1 MGPFAA
7 SGIAALARPAA
18 GTGWTLPLM
27 VITLLPVLLAA
38 APAMAQVA
46 ERLEASPAAVT
57 VAAGETVRLTVQAF
71 DAGGNPID
79 ADLQL
84 FGARE
89 GVRIEADRILGLQA
103 GEYEIV
109 AATVEEGGREPIS
122 LRIPVVVTWP
132 PIARIEIEAQPG
144 QLLEGTRLTHSARA
158 FHANGTERPS
168 ARIQWSVSEP
178 SVASV
183 DRFGTVTA
191 HARGDVTVI
200 ARFDGGEAT
209 RRYSVGAFQAT
220 RLELEATAEEARTG
234 DVVHF
239 EARLL
244 DAQGREV
251 TGAPVTWTHRY
262 TPPDSIVAPAGTGV
276 LAPGR
281 FVADVPGFH
290 TVMASSGPLSAEHTV
305 EVTRRDVVQRI
316 LEMGQG
322 STNHRRTSDFW
333 VYEGVDGRDYAVTG
347 TWGSGGFAYFWDVTD
362 PTSVILTDSIQ
373 VDARTVNDVKV
384 SPDGRYA
391 VLTREG
397 ASDRRNGVVI
407 MDLSNPRHPV
417 LAATYTEGLTGGVH
431 NTFPTDDYLF
441 ALSGGEKY
449 VILDMR
455 DIYNPR
461 YVSEYRHPNGRIH
474 DVWVMDGIA
483 YSAQWDA
490 GVVVV
495 DVGNGGWGGTIEN
508 PVFINN
514 LPVPGGRTHE
524 LIPYFQESTGRMLL
538 FLGDEIIGRPGHALE
553 GGNDRAPFNPDVP
566 GSGRPRSTAGYM
578 HIVDFT
584 DPENPKKIARYHVP
598 DYGTHNAWVEDDILY
613 QAYYEGGLRVVDISG
628 DLMGNLYTQG
638 REIAVFKPYDPEG
651 YQRNAPMVWSAQLH
665 KGHVFLSDANSGLWS
680 LKLEPRER
688 SMVP

>member
-1 MGPFAA
+1 MIAQHRIHHPSGCKPLWPSVLLIAFMLVFMAA
-7 SGIAALARPAA
+7 VPAA
-18 GTGWTLPLM
+18 GQTSA
-27 VITLLPVLLAA
+27 V
-38 APAMAQVA
+38 
-46 ERLEASPAAVT
+46 ERLEASPRTLT
-57 VAAGETVRLTVQAF
+57 VAAGETVAF
-71 DAGGNPID
+71 AVRALDASGRVID
-79 ADLQL
+79 AELQI
-84 FGARE
+84 FGPRE
-89 GVRIEADRILGLQA
+89 GIRIEDDRIRGLEA

-109 AATVEEGGREPIS
+109 VSTVEVEGTEPRTT
-122 LRIPVVVTWP
+122 RIPITVNWP
-132 PIARIEIEAQPG
+132 AISRIEIEAQPG
-144 QLLEGTRLTHSARA
+144 RLFEGTRLTHSAKA
-158 FHANGTERPS
+158 FHANGTQRPF
-168 ARIQWSVSEP
+168 ARVIWDSSDP

-183 DRFGTVTA
+183 NRFGTVTA
-191 HARGDVTVI
+191 HSRGTVAVTARYEQGEAI
-200 ARFDGGEAT
+200 ARYTVAPFP
-209 RRYSVGAFQAT
+209 AT
-220 RLELEATAEEARTG
+220 RLELDPAPEEVRTG
-234 DVVHF
+234 DVVRF
-239 EARLL
+239 TARAL
-244 DAQGREV
+244 DLDGNEV
-251 TGAPVTWTHRY
+251 ADAPVTWTYRY

-281 FVADVPGFH
+281 FVADVPGYH
-290 TVMASSGPLSAEHTV
+290 TIMASSGPLSVEHTL
-305 EVTRRDVVQRI
+305 EVTQRDVVQRV

-362 PTSVILTDSIQ
+362 PTNVILTDSVQ

-407 MDLSNPRHPV
+407 MDLSIPAHPTV
-417 LAATYTEGLTGGVH
+417 ASTYTEGLTGGVH
-431 NTFPTDDYLF
+431 NTFPTNDYLF

-449 VILDMR
+449 VILDVR
-455 DIYNPR
+455 DIYNPK

-474 DVWVMDGIA
+474 DLWVKDGIA

-495 DVGNGGWGGTIEN
+495 DVGNGGWGGTIEA

-514 LPVPGGRTHE
+514 HPVPGGRTHE

-538 FLGDEIIGRPGHALE
+538 FLGDEIIGRPGYALE
-553 GGNDRAPFNPDVP
+553 GGNDRSPYDPAVP
-566 GSGRPRSTAGYM
+566 GSGRPRSTAGYI

-584 DPENPKKIARYHVP
+584 DPDNPEKIARFHVP
-598 DYGTHNAWVEDDILY
+598 DYGSHNTWVEDDILY

-628 DLMGNLYTQG
+628 ELMGNLYTQG
-638 REIAVFKPYDPEG
+638 REIAVYKPYDPDG

-665 KGHVFLSDANSGLWS
+665 KGHIFLSDANSGLWS
-680 LKLEPRER
+680 LKLEPRSR
-688 SMVP
+688 PIFP